1 MALTIYDSIKH
12 SSLVTEEN
20 FVSIEKTIYLSIG
33 AIRSALDGQKS
44 IPFGIEQYYFSS
56 SRTGI
61 KLLIPPDHDWH
72 INPPPLLLR
81 QRRTEE
87 ANGKTCNK
95 CNLFG
100 KVHGIPCQ
108 IQ

>member
-1 MALTIYDSIKH
+1 LI
-12 SSLVTEEN
+12 TEVN

-44 IPFGIEQYYFSS
+44 TPFGIEQHYFSGS
-56 SRTGI
+56 GTGI

-72 INPPPLLLR
+72 INPPPRLLC
-81 QRRTEE
+81 QRRAEE
-87 ANGKTCNK
+87 ADGKTCNK

-108 IQ
+108 VQKRY